1 MFAFKDSTAIHWLV
15 ALINKKSSQSKKQD
29 QRKKKEKER
38 KVNRLVL
45 SGRIL
50 HKSLNFIIKSYI
62 TIFFTWLGCLIRI
75 RYEIFWVYSIIFC
88 LFVCLCFA
96 YLFVCVLFY
105 MFVCQQENDIHPSW
119 ECGITNSLDIFQES
133 IRQSL

>member
-1 MFAFKDSTAIHWLV
+1 MFAFKDFTAIHWLV

-75 RYEIFWVYSIIFC
+75 RYEIFWVYCIIFC
-88 LFVCLCFA
+88 LFVCL
-96 YLFVCVLFY
+96 YFVLY
-105 MFVCQQENDIHPSW
+105 VCLSA
-119 ECGITNSLDIFQES
+119 GK
-133 IRQSL
+133 

>member
-75 RYEIFWVYSIIFC
+75 RYEIFWVYCMIFC
-88 LFVCLCFA
+88 SFVCLCFVLLICLLLFCFVN
-96 YLFVCVLFY
+96 LFVSGKMIFTLPGNVEQL
-105 MFVCQQENDIHPSW
+105 IH
-119 ECGITNSLDIFQES
+119 
-133 IRQSL
+133 

>member
-1 MFAFKDSTAIHWLV
+1 MFAFKDFTAIHWLV

-62 TIFFTWLGCLIRI
+62 VALRPGNRQVSQSQTM
-75 RYEIFWVYSIIFC
+75 
-88 LFVCLCFA
+88 CFHKT
-96 YLFVCVLFY
+96 L
-105 MFVCQQENDIHPSW
+105 
-119 ECGITNSLDIFQES
+119 
-133 IRQSL
+133 R